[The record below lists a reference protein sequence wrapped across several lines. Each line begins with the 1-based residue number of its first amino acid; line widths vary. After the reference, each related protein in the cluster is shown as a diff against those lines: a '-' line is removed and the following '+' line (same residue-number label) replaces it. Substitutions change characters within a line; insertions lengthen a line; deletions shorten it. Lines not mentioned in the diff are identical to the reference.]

1 MKQVTVKVVAQ
12 APDAAA
18 DPIIKRLSMFYDFEK
33 TVDDDVP
40 GFRGTFKTK
49 PKPGRIEFP
58 AILRWLNSLPGLA
71 KQFKPWKL
79 DSAGHLITRG
89 ETADSGYM
97 LELGANYI
105 LVLVDEGN
113 TAFK

>member
-1 MKQVTVKVVAQ
+1 MKVTVKILSD
-12 APDAAA
+12 APALLA
-18 DPIIKRLSMFYDFEK
+18 DPVVRKLSTFYDFEQ
-33 TVDDDVP
+33 VIDDGVP
-40 GFRGTFKTK
+40 SFRGTFKTK

-58 AILRWLNSLPGLA
+58 AIIRWLNSLPGLA

-97 LELGANYI
+97 LELGANYV